1 MAEGWCLEAILFIET
16 KGLERIAKYGG
27 EKDKRLGFDVVEITN
42 ISLHGLMK

>member
-16 KGLERIAKYGG
+16 RRERIAKYGG